1 MAFTYGKVRKRTAP
15 RAVARLRRHRRVRK
29 KVVGTPERPRVVVN
43 RTARHMWVQVID
55 DTVGHT
61 LLSVSTL
68 DPSLRNAEGTKTEK
82 ARKVGALLAERA
94 KARGIQKVV
103 FDRGGYRYAGRIA
116 ALADSA
122 REGGL
127 EF

>member
-1 MAFTYGKVRKRTAP
+1 M
-15 RAVARLRRHRRVRK
+15 
-29 KVVGTPERPRVVVN
+29 
-43 RTARHMWVQVID
+43 QVID